1 MLCCFGIPFIE
12 HLDVFKQGRSPAS
25 LNHRAF
31 DVAGDG
37 ACGQMQ
43 LGTCVGEHGG
53 QDPVWVGKDAGIRG
67 HPFVAE
73 VVGFAVQFQNE
84 ATSHRIADC
93 RSAR

>member
-12 HLDVFKQGRSPAS
+12 HLDVFEQRWSPTCLNQG
-25 LNHRAF
+25 AF

-73 VVGFAVQFQNE
+73 VVGLAVQSGRE
-84 ATSHRIADC
+84 C
-93 RSAR
+93 